1 MSTDSCLYLFL
12 LQTSKY
18 YVNAF
23 DEIAEEVGSAPLAC
37 LDDRDFNYSLDTGA
51 AEEEQE
57 VACIAAASPAPLTD
71 SCGPTDQEL
80 MLTEQA
86 AQCLELPHDLGDE
99 EAGRKRRPKCSP
111 KNTFYFYQGKC
122 VSLSQSYGLNSMS
135 YL

>member
-1 MSTDSCLYLFL
+1 M
-12 LQTSKY
+12 
-18 YVNAF
+18 
-23 DEIAEEVGSAPLAC
+23 
-37 LDDRDFNYSLDTGA
+37 DTAAGA
-51 AEEEQE
+51 AEEEQ

-135 YL
+135 FICRIIIFKKTCQYSFAKKKKKLSLQSKIYFSFK